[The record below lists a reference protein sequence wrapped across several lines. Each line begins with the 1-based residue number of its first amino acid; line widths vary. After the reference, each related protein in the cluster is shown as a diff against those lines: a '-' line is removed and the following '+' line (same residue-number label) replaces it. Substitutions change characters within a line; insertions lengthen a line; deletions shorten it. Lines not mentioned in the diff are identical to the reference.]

1 MILMLLIIVVLVI
14 NSTSAAILY
23 LRGKPVSGWEPLEN
37 ISLLAFPPFCYV
49 STLLE
54 NTGNNVDQYAHLFKA
69 SNFSKRTHNI
79 GFSQRVT
86 QVWCQQSILTGS
98 SLKDYFLSK
107 RMFDFFDKRDKCRKP
122 SFLRGNIYTSMALL
136 DHFANKSNTFLL
148 PSLSPLSLSH
158 FLLGSPLAPTPAT
171 RIPQLKD

>member
-1 MILMLLIIVVLVI
+1 MIVALVI

-69 SNFSKRTHNI
+69 SNFSKRTHNME
-79 GFSQRVT
+79 FSKRVT
-86 QVWCQQSILTGS
+86 QVWCQQSILTCS
-98 SLKDYFLSK
+98 SLKETSFRIISSQHVCSTFLINAINAVNQA
-107 RMFDFFDKRDKCRKP
+107 FWEAINTLLAFLWFFNIILQTKVTLFSLFP
-122 SFLRGNIYTSMALL
+122 SLALSFLPFSLWVSTS
-136 DHFANKSNTFLL
+136 S
-148 PSLSPLSLSH
+148 
-158 FLLGSPLAPTPAT
+158 TPG
-171 RIPQLKD
+171 

>member
-1 MILMLLIIVVLVI
+1 MTFEYLLIIVALVI

-86 QVWCQQSILTGS
+86 QVWCQQSILTVS
-98 SLKDYFLSK
+98 SLKETSFRIISSQNVLL
-107 RMFDFFDKRDKCRKP
+107 RTCV
-122 SFLRGNIYTSMALL
+122 FLRHPYISRV
-136 DHFANKSNTFLL
+136 S
-148 PSLSPLSLSH
+148 SLSGACANGSH
-158 FLLGSPLAPTPAT
+158 TEQVQSTGWSQFF
-171 RIPQLKD
+171 IV

>member
-1 MILMLLIIVVLVI
+1 MIVALVI
-14 NSTSAAILY
+14 NSASAAILY

-86 QVWCQQSILTGS
+86 QVWCQQSILIVS
-98 SLKDYFLSK
+98 SLKETSFRIISSQNVCSTFLINAINAVNQA
-107 RMFDFFDKRDKCRKP
+107 FWEA
-122 SFLRGNIYTSMALL
+122 IYTLL
-136 DHFANKSNTFLL
+136 WLFYIILQTKATLFSFPLSPPSRSPISSLGLHFLL
-148 PSLSPLSLSH
+148 PRLP
-158 FLLGSPLAPTPAT
+158 GY
-171 RIPQLKD
+171 RN